1 MPVVTVQLY
10 EGRSLDQKRHLAGA
24 ITKAMVEHA
33 GADPSGLHVVLQEI
47 PPENWARAGVLGIDR
62 EPRNDTGVTS
72 VSGLH
77 HLLLQVSDIA
87 RAEAFYLD
95 GLGFTVRKRETF
107 GDGRPLIVTDQGLG
121 LTEGGP
127 EPPGP
132 VEHIAF
138 RVKGV
143 EEFADMVEASGG
155 EIVKGPGPGPYG
167 LSLYFLDPDGN
178 KIEFHE

>member
-1 MPVVTVQLY
+1 MPVVTVQLFQ
-10 EGRSLDQKRHLAGA
+10 GRSLDQKRHLAGA

-62 EPRNDTGVTS
+62 EPDDDIGVTS
-72 VSGLH
+72 VSSLH
-77 HLLLQVSDIA
+77 HLLLQVSDLA
-87 RAEAFYLD
+87 RAQAFYVD
-95 GLGFTVRKRETF
+95 ALGFTIRKRETL
-107 GDGRPLIVTDQGLG
+107 GDGRPLVVTDQGLG

-138 RVKGV
+138 RVKGI
-143 EEFADMVEASGG
+143 EDFKDMVEMAGG